1 MSVMTKRN
9 RIFALLAV
17 YTAIG
22 AYVAT
27 AGLAVACLIIS
38 SCAVRATT
46 GTTPA
51 VPTPPQVTVVQYAQ
65 VAQASGDTASRVLVA
80 LCTPTPP
87 TVDLVTC
94 NKVKTDLLAVKA
106 AVDQIVTEANK
117 VPGTE
122 TWAVARVNIAAIGV
136 TATVNAATGN
146 TALDQDIAAV
156 AAAVKLIMG
165 VQ

>member
-1 MSVMTKRN
+1 MTKRKQL
-9 RIFALLAV
+9 FSLA
-17 YTAIG
+17 AI
-22 AYVAT
+22 
-27 AGLAVACLIIS
+27 CLILGG
-38 SCAVRATT
+38 CAAKTTTT

-65 VAQASGDTASRVLVA
+65 VATAAGDTASRVLVA
-80 LCTPTPP
+80 LCTTTPP

-94 NKVKTDLLAVKA
+94 NKVKTDLLAIKA

-117 VPGTE
+117 VPGSE
-122 TWAVARVNIAAIGV
+122 TWAVARVNIAAIGA